1 MNPLQFPLS
10 GALSSLLQN
19 DTNHS
24 PMPKYKF
31 SCKNCDFYTNK
42 SCNYIQHIKTKKHEI
57 TCITNPAFGG
67 KYGTGSVS
75 TNTHTTNVP
84 VVYTMDEQDEPYEQ
98 DESYEHDEHDE
109 YDESRKTY
117 SCKNCNKPYFSKKGV
132 WQHMKK
138 CKHSDTQPAL
148 QTSPAAE
155 NKSHDTM
162 TAFMLEVMKATQTH
176 MLEVINVVVS
186 SMKSNTNFIVPD
198 ESFGNQASLTS
209 NANASVN
216 GNGNMTN
223 VNNSNNTTFNLN
235 MFLNETCKDAMN
247 MSDFVKTIEL
257 NTNDMENVGKNGF
270 VKGISKIFIDN
281 LEKTDITKR
290 PIHCSDIKR
299 EVMYVKDDDKWD
311 KGNIDSRKLV
321 DAVRVIEQKN
331 VILINNWAK
340 EHPECGNSDTQANS
354 IYMTLVKTA
363 DGTDSNI
370 INVIKQVAKKVTIDK
385 NEINSM

>member
-1 MNPLQFPLS
+1 MNPLQNTLS
-10 GALSSLLQN
+10 CALSSLLQN
-19 DTNHS
+19 DTNQTS
-24 PMPKYKF
+24 MPKYKF

-67 KYGTGSVS
+67 KYGTGGSVS
-75 TNTHTTNVP
+75 TNTQTTNVP
-84 VVYTMDEQDEPYEQ
+84 FVYTIDEQ

-109 YDESRKTY
+109 HDESYEHDESRKTY

-148 QTSPAAE
+148 QTSPAPE

-162 TAFMLEVMKATQTH
+162 SAFMLEVMKATQTH

-186 SMKSNTNFIVPD
+186 SMKSNTNFVVPA
-198 ESFGNQASLTS
+198 ESIGNQASLTS
-209 NANASVN
+209 IPNASVN

-270 VKGISKIFIDN
+270 VKGISKIFIDT

-290 PIHCSDIKR
+290 PIHCSDVKR
-299 EVMYVKDDDKWD
+299 EIMYVKDDDKWD

-321 DAVRVIEQKN
+321 DAVRAIEQKKQSRSSKCFTCL
-331 VILINNWAK
+331 VIYIEHCRSGKPRVLHTLKKCLINNFQ
-340 EHPECGNSDTQANS
+340 NDQN
-354 IYMTLVKTA
+354 MF
-363 DGTDSNI
+363 
-370 INVIKQVAKKVTIDK
+370 
-385 NEINSM
+385 